1 MGPDKS
7 TSASGSRV
15 GLIGLG
21 QAGLSLAQAVLRHHA
36 VAGFD
41 LDAER
46 CRLAREAGVS
56 VVGSAGELAGM
67 SDILMLC
74 LPTPQASRAAAAG
87 LASVPLKGKLVIEN
101 STVSP
106 DDIDWLVRFFA
117 PHGATVMDSAIVGG
131 IHKLSQGKATFLVGA
146 SKADYDR
153 ARPVLESAAEEIFYL
168 GPTGNGMRVK
178 LIVNGIAHT
187 TMVMLLEGAAL
198 AAKSDVPLETFYQL
212 MRRDSGLLR
221 PLTHRLGERVF
232 GQDFEGGMNTANAR
246 KDSALVLDYARAM
259 QVPLFTMQ
267 AAHSVYEIAVNEGLA
282 GQDYAAISKL
292 WERWLDVSF
301 KAAVQTE

>member
-1 MGPDKS
+1 MGQN
-7 TSASGSRV
+7 SGNNAGDRRV

-36 VAGFD
+36 VTGFD

-46 CRLAREAGVS
+46 CALAREAGVS
-56 VVGSAGELAGM
+56 IAGSARELAEA
-67 SDILMLC
+67 SDIIMMC
-74 LPTPQASRAAAAG
+74 LPTPQASRAAAAD
-87 LASVPLKGKLVIEN
+87 LATAQLGGKLIIEN

-106 DDIDWLVRFFA
+106 DDIQWLVDFFS
-117 PHGATVMDSAIVGG
+117 PLGATVMDSAIVGG
-131 IHKLSQGKATFLVGA
+131 IHKLSHGKATFLVGA
-146 SKADYDR
+146 SQADYDK

-168 GPTGNGMRVK
+168 GQTGNGMRVK

-198 AAKSDVPLETFYQL
+198 AARSDVPLETFYKL
-212 MRRDSGLLR
+212 MRRESGLLR

-267 AAHSVYEIAVNEGLA
+267 ASHSVYEIAVNEGLS
-282 GQDYAAISKL
+282 GLDYAAISKL

-301 KAAVQTE
+301 KAAVQSE

>member
-1 MGPDKS
+1 MSQESSKRAD
-7 TSASGSRV
+7 GSRV

-21 QAGLSLAQAVLRHHA
+21 QAGLSLAQAVLRHRA
-36 VAGFD
+36 VVGYD
-41 LDAER
+41 LDANR
-46 CRLAREAGVS
+46 CELARKAGVNIAR
-56 VVGSAGELAGM
+56 SARELAEA
-67 SDILMLC
+67 SDIIMLC
-74 LPTPQASRAAAAG
+74 LPTPQASRAAAAD
-87 LASVPLKGKLVIEN
+87 LAAAQLKGTLIIEN

-106 DDIDWLVRFFA
+106 DDIEWLVSFFA
-117 PHGATVMDSAIVGG
+117 PHGATIMDCAIVGG
-131 IHKLSQGKATFLVGA
+131 IHKLAHGEATFLVGA

-198 AAKSDVPLETFYQL
+198 AAKSEVPLETFYKL
-212 MRRDSGLLR
+212 MRRESGLLR

-267 AAHSVYEIAVNEGLA
+267 AAHTVYEIAVNEGLA

-301 KAAVQTE
+301 KAAVQTQ